1 LRAAL
6 LFALLFGLLEAAEI
20 AALRH
25 VPHVQSA
32 HKVSLHIFWAAPF
45 VHVVANLGAAAA
57 GLALSRLG
65 LAVPHGLIIGGFAF
79 IGLIGVTAY
88 STFLGEISCLL
99 LSAGLAVQIARL
111 YQRHG
116 SPGRLGRVTAYLGV
130 LAAAPIVFAAA
141 WDSFAASRGTPG
153 ITPPLSRPNVLLI
166 VLDTVRA
173 DRLSTY
179 GSRQSR
185 TPTIDRVAREG
196 VLFERAYSASSWTLP
211 SHASIL
217 TGLAPSSHGAQTFS
231 TVLAAEHTQLQEV
244 FRAQGYSTGAFAAN
258 SAFFVPELGFGR
270 GFDVFDAYSPRS
282 LIARTTFGIRLR
294 PLLRRVD
301 IDADAF
307 RRAPDVSARF
317 EQWIRTA
324 AARPFFAV
332 INFMDA
338 HEPYV
343 AADGS
348 RPSLRVWDRQRW
360 GQENNSALLEHAY
373 GVAVAGIDQ
382 QLGRLFGRLR
392 PEPWWDNTLVIITS
406 DHGEA
411 IADGTFDH
419 GSDLTGEQIHVPLIM
434 RFPARLPSGER
445 VSVPVSL
452 TDVPATVQDVTGV
465 TSRRL
470 PGRSLTRWLSDAGF
484 DLDDSAVL
492 AEVADPDEKI
502 GGKSRRSIIAGD
514 FQYIQDLPGGRE
526 RLFNI
531 VTDPAGLEDRAAD
544 TAQRKTLDHLRAL
557 LPARTAGSS
566 SAPK

>member
-6 LFALLFGLLEAAEI
+6 LFAALFGLLEAAEI
-20 AALRH
+20 SALRH

-32 HKVSLHIFWAAPF
+32 HKVSLHILWAAPL

-57 GLALSRLG
+57 VLALSRIG
-65 LAVPHGLIIGGFAF
+65 LAVPQGLIIGGFAF

-111 YQRHG
+111 YQRYG
-116 SPGRLGRVTAYLGV
+116 SPRRLGRLTAYLGV
-130 LAAAPIVFAAA
+130 LAAAPIVFVVA
-141 WDSFAASRGTPG
+141 WDSVAASRGPAPG
-153 ITPPLSRPNVLLI
+153 ITPPASRPNVLLI

-173 DRLSTY
+173 DRLSAY

-185 TPTIDRVAREG
+185 TPTIDGIAREG

-231 TVLAAEHTQLQEV
+231 TVLASNHTQLQEV
-244 FRAQGYSTGAFAAN
+244 FRAQGYSTGAFVAN
-258 SAFFVPELGFGR
+258 NAFFVPELGFGR

-317 EQWIRTA
+317 ERWIRTVA
-324 AARPFFAV
+324 TRPFFGV
-332 INFMDA
+332 INYMDA

-348 RPSLRVWDRQRW
+348 RPSLRLWDRQRW
-360 GQENNSALLEHAY
+360 GQENNSALLERAY
-373 GVAVAGIDQ
+373 GVAVSGIDQ
-382 QLGRLFGRLR
+382 ELGRLLGRLR
-392 PEPWWDNTLVIITS
+392 LEPWWDNTFLIITS

-434 RFPARLPSGER
+434 RFPARFAGGGR

-465 TSRRL
+465 ANHRL
-470 PGRSLTRWLSDAGF
+470 PGRSLTRWLSDDRF
-484 DLDDSAVL
+484 DQDDSAVL
-492 AEVADPDEKI
+492 AEVVDPDKKT
-502 GGKSRRSIIAGD
+502 GGKSRRCIIAGD
-514 FQYIQDLPGGRE
+514 FQYIQDTPTGRE

-531 VTDPAGLEDRAAD
+531 VTDPAGLEDRAGD
-544 TAQRKTLDHLRAL
+544 TAHRKTLEQLRAL
-557 LPARTAGSS
+557 LAARFAGFST
-566 SAPK
+566 PR